1 MQILSQEMPCFAQ
14 NGNLEKKNLEEKLP
28 KTQQEK
34 ISFNQHMNDYFKK
47 LFLLKMW
54 LSSSKL
60 TKPVKGLGY
69 LQQSQNKNKQ
79 QRRKEEYPKSISLN

>member
-1 MQILSQEMPCFAQ
+1 
-14 NGNLEKKNLEEKLP
+14 
-28 KTQQEK
+28 
-34 ISFNQHMNDYFKK
+34 MNDYFKK

-54 LSSSKL
+54 LSSSML